1 MTAMRS
7 FPSLVAP
14 RPVLVVGL
22 LLCLTAGTNAA
33 GAEERAPDPLAAI
46 MANSFAPHAVSTIVN
61 RSSHPPGGP
70 RRPGATRPTPPAR
83 DATARLVAEPYGDLV
98 DRYSTENRL
107 DANLV
112 KAVIQA
118 ESGGDRFAVS
128 HKGAK
133 GLMQLMPATAAEL
146 GSGDLFDPE
155 QNIASGTRY
164 LRSLLDRY
172 HSVELALWAYNA
184 GPQAVEQGR
193 MPMETRRYVP
203 RVLQLRRQL
212 VAGGRR

>member
-1 MTAMRS
+1 MAVPALLRS
-7 FPSLVAP
+7 VPAP
-14 RPVLVVGL
+14 FAALCVGL
-22 LLCLTAGTNAA
+22 LLVTQAGAA
-33 GAEERAPDPLAAI
+33 GAEERVPDPVAAI
-46 MANSFAPHAVSTIVN
+46 LANSFAPHAVSDIVG

-70 RRPGATRPTPPAR
+70 RRPGTTRPTPPGR
-83 DATARLVAEPYGDLV
+83 DGTAVRRVAEPYGELV
-98 DRYSTENRL
+98 DRYSTEHRL

-128 HKGAK
+128 RKGAK
-133 GLMQLMPATAAEL
+133 GLMQLMPATAAKL
-146 GSGDLFDPE
+146 GPGDLFDPE
-155 QNIASGTRY
+155 HNIASGTRY

-193 MPMETRRYVP
+193 MPAETRQYVP
-203 RVLQLRRQL
+203 RVLRLRRQL
-212 VAGGRR
+212 VDREER

>member
-1 MTAMRS
+1 MSALLRS
-7 FPSLVAP
+7 L
-14 RPVLVVGL
+14 PVRFSAFCVGL
-22 LLCLTAGTNAA
+22 LLVTRAGAA
-33 GAEERAPDPLAAI
+33 GAEEQVPDPVAAI
-46 MANSFAPHAVSTIVN
+46 MANSFAPHAVSAIVG

-70 RRPGATRPTPPAR
+70 RRPGATRPTPPGR
-83 DATARLVAEPYGDLV
+83 DAATARRATEPYGELV
-98 DRYSTENRL
+98 DRYSTEHRL

-112 KAVIQA
+112 KALIQA

-128 HKGAK
+128 RKGAK

-146 GSGDLFDPE
+146 GPGDLFDPE
-155 QNIASGTRY
+155 HNIASGTRY

-193 MPMETRRYVP
+193 MPAETRQYVP
-203 RVLQLRRQL
+203 RVLRLRRQL
-212 VAGGRR
+212 VGRGER